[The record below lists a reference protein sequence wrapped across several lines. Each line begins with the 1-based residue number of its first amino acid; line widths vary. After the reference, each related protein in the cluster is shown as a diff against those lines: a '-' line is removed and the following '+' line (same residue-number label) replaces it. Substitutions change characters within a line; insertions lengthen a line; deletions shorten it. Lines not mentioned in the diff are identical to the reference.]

1 MEGRNLSNVRQGTLR
16 QSEHS
21 ASSGFNRF
29 PNRPNGS
36 RGRHRASANA
46 GPFASRIALNRA
58 TGLPH
63 RFLTR
68 PPQRFPWHHLAGESC
83 LQELNSSRDGLSTAD
98 AARLLADS
106 GPNRLELSAGRTALQ
121 ILWDQFSNVML
132 IMLLAVAAVSAGVS
146 LHQQEFPK
154 DAIAI
159 LVIVILNGLLGYLQ
173 ESKAQQALLA
183 LRDMAQPLVQ
193 VRRDGDWQRI
203 SSELLVPGDLIRLEA
218 GDRVPADARL
228 LDVADLGV
236 REAAL
241 TGEAE
246 AVFKRADLLLE
257 ADTPVLERQNCL
269 FQGTELVRGRGL
281 AVVTATGMATELGQ
295 IAELINTAGGESTPL
310 QERLDGLAK
319 VLVGSA
325 LALVA
330 VVVLAGWLLGQSLM
344 DLLEVSLSMAV
355 AIVPEGLPAVITVT
369 LAIGTQRMVRRAALI
384 RRLPAVE
391 GLGSVT
397 VICSDKTGTLTQNRQ
412 VVQELRV
419 GTEAVAVGGQG
430 YEPSGSLSPSGL
442 MAPAGATAGAAAG
455 TQQLLLQAGVLCS
468 DAELKTQADG
478 SWDVLGDPTEG
489 ALVVVA
495 AKAGIDGFALR
506 SRFRRAAE
514 IPFSSERQLM
524 AVWVE
529 DPDGELQHP
538 LGASASSSR
547 RLLISKGAPEVI
559 IGLCDRWIDGAGV
572 QPLSAE
578 QRQWWLDQAREL
590 AASGLRVLAFACAP
604 HHPSPDH
611 ELDDQLLLGL
621 MAQLDPARPEVERA
635 VAICRQAGIR
645 PVMITG
651 DHPLTA
657 RAIGASIG
665 LAPADGEVVLGREL
679 ERCDDGQLRDVVAR
693 CSIYARVP
701 PEQKLRIVK
710 ALQANGHVVAM
721 TGDGVNDAP
730 ALKQAHIGVAM
741 GITGTEVSKEAADMV
756 LLDDNFA
763 TIVSAVEEG
772 RLVYANI
779 RRFVKYILGSNVG
792 ELITIASAP
801 LLGLVGVP
809 LTPLQILW
817 MNLVTDGVPA
827 LALALEPGEQ
837 GLMQRSPAEPG
848 ESIFA
853 RGIGRYIIRIG
864 VVFAV
869 IVIALMLY
877 AARHEAPWESMVFTT
892 LCLAQMGHALSAR
905 SDLPL
910 VQVAPFSNPWLL
922 MAVVLTSGLQLLLL
936 YVPALSNF
944 FGTTPLSARDLMI
957 CVGFS
962 LLFFLYLELEKLARL
977 WLRRGAAHS

>member
-1 MEGRNLSNVRQGTLR
+1 MNRSDALSCHALAPAACLEQLN
-16 QSEHS
+16 
-21 ASSGFNRF
+21 AS
-29 PNRPNGS
+29 P
-36 RGRHRASANA
+36 
-46 GPFASRIALNRA
+46 
-58 TGLPH
+58 
-63 RFLTR
+63 
-68 PPQRFPWHHLAGESC
+68 E
-83 LQELNSSRDGLSTAD
+83 GLSTAET
-98 AARLLADS
+98 ARRLADC
-106 GPNRLELSAGRTALQ
+106 GPNKLELSEGRSTWE

-132 IMLLAVAAVSAGVS
+132 IMLLAVAVVSAAVS
-146 LHQQEFPK
+146 LHQKEFPK

-159 LVIVILNGLLGYLQ
+159 LVIVVLNGLLGYLQ

-183 LRDMAQPLVQ
+183 LRDMAQPMVQ
-193 VRRDGDWQRI
+193 VRRDGQWQRVG
-203 SSELLVPGDLIRLEA
+203 SEELVPGDLIRLEA

-228 LDVADLGV
+228 LEAADLGV

-246 AVFKRADLLLE
+246 AVFKKADLVLE
-257 ADTPVLERQNCL
+257 PSTPVLERQNCL
-269 FQGTELVRGRGL
+269 FQGTEVVRGRGVAL
-281 AVVTATGMATELGQ
+281 VSATGMGTELGQ

-319 VLVGSA
+319 VLVTSA

-330 VVVLAGWLLGQSLM
+330 VVVALGLLLKQDPLN
-344 DLLEVSLSMAV
+344 LLEVSLSMAV

-419 GTEAVAVGGQG
+419 GTERVSVSGQG
-430 YEPSGSLSPSGL
+430 YDPNGSLSASAIE
-442 MAPAGATAGAAAG
+442 APAGASAGSAAGAQ
-455 TQQLLLQAGVLCS
+455 TLLLQAGVLCS
-468 DAELKTQADG
+468 DAEHKQLADG
-478 SWDVLGDPTEG
+478 SWDILGDPTEG
-489 ALVVVA
+489 ALSVVA
-495 AKAGIDGFALR
+495 LKAGIDDFELR
-506 SRFRRAAE
+506 SHYPRAAE

-524 AVWVE
+524 AVWIE
-529 DPDGELQHP
+529 DPRAELQGA
-538 LGASASSSR
+538 LGSSASGSA

-559 IGLCDRWIDGAGV
+559 VGLCDRWIDGSGV
-572 QPLSAE
+572 VALSAD
-578 QRQWWLDQAREL
+578 QKQWWLNQAREL

-604 HHPSPDH
+604 HHHSPDDA
-611 ELDDQLLLGL
+611 LDGQVLLGL
-621 MAQLDPARPEVERA
+621 MAQLDPARPEVAAA
-635 VAICRQAGIR
+635 VATCREAGIR

-657 RAIGASIG
+657 RAIGTAIG
-665 LAPADGEVVLGREL
+665 LTDANGEVILGREL
-679 ERCDDGQLRDVVAR
+679 EAMDDPALREAVAR
-693 CSIYARVP
+693 CSVYARVA

-710 ALQANGHVVAM
+710 ALQANGQVVAM

-763 TIVSAVEEG
+763 TIVNAVEEG

-809 LTPLQILW
+809 LSPLQILW

-827 LALALEPGEQ
+827 LALALEPGEE
-837 GLMQRSPAEPG
+837 GLMQKAPAEPG

-864 VVFAV
+864 IVFAV
-869 IVIALMLY
+869 IVIGLMLY
-877 AARHEAPWESMVFTT
+877 ASGHSGDNWKTMVFTT

-922 MAVVLTSGLQLLLL
+922 WAVVLTTGLQLLLL
-936 YVPALSNF
+936 YVPALSAF
-944 FGTTPLSARDLMI
+944 FGTTPLSASDLAV

-962 LLFFLYLELEKLARL
+962 LVFFLYLELEKIWRQ
-977 WLRRGAAHS
+977 WRRRASAHAGA

>member
-1 MEGRNLSNVRQGTLR
+1 LAPEACLEQLN
-16 QSEHS
+16 
-21 ASSGFNRF
+21 AS
-29 PNRPNGS
+29 P
-36 RGRHRASANA
+36 
-46 GPFASRIALNRA
+46 
-58 TGLPH
+58 
-63 RFLTR
+63 
-68 PPQRFPWHHLAGESC
+68 E
-83 LQELNSSRDGLSTAD
+83 GLSTAET
-98 AARLLADS
+98 ARRLADC
-106 GPNRLELSAGRTALQ
+106 GPNKLELSEGRSTWE

-132 IMLLAVAAVSAGVS
+132 IMLLAVAAVSAAVS
-146 LHQQEFPK
+146 LHQKEFPK

-159 LVIVILNGLLGYLQ
+159 LVIVVLNGLLGYLQ

-183 LRDMAQPLVQ
+183 LRDMAQPMVQ
-193 VRRDGDWQRI
+193 VRRDGQWQRVG
-203 SSELLVPGDLIRLEA
+203 SEELVPGDLIRLEA

-228 LDVADLGV
+228 LEAADLGV

-246 AVFKRADLLLE
+246 AVFKKAELVLE
-257 ADTPVLERQNCL
+257 PSTPVLERQNCL
-269 FQGTELVRGRGL
+269 FQGTEVVRGRGVAL
-281 AVVTATGMATELGQ
+281 VSATGMGTELGQ

-319 VLVGSA
+319 VLVTSA
-325 LALVA
+325 LGLVA
-330 VVVLAGWLLGQSLM
+330 VVVGIGLLLGQDPM
-344 DLLEVSLSMAV
+344 NLLEVSLSMAV

-397 VICSDKTGTLTQNRQ
+397 VICSDKTGTLTKNRQ
-412 VVQELRV
+412 VVEELRV
-419 GTEAVAVGGQG
+419 GTERVSVSGQG
-430 YEPSGSLSPSGL
+430 YDPSGSLSASAIE
-442 MAPAGATAGAAAG
+442 APAGARAGSAAGAQ
-455 TQQLLLQAGVLCS
+455 TLLLQAGVLCS
-468 DAELKTQADG
+468 DAEHKQLADG
-478 SWDVLGDPTEG
+478 SWDILGDPTEG
-489 ALVVVA
+489 ALSVVA
-495 AKAGIDGFALR
+495 MKAGIDDFELR
-506 SRFRRAAE
+506 SHYRRAAE

-524 AVWVE
+524 AVWIE
-529 DPDGELQHP
+529 DPRAELQGP
-538 LGASASSSR
+538 LGSSASGSA

-559 IGLCDRWIDGAGV
+559 IGLCDRWIDGSGV
-572 QPLSAE
+572 VALTEDQK
-578 QRQWWLDQAREL
+578 QWWLNQAREL

-604 HHPSPDH
+604 HHHSPDD
-611 ELDDQLLLGL
+611 ELEGQVLLGL
-621 MAQLDPARPEVERA
+621 MAQLDPARQEVATA
-635 VAICRQAGIR
+635 VATCREAGIR

-657 RAIGASIG
+657 RAIGTAIG
-665 LAPADGEVVLGREL
+665 LTDANGEVILGREL
-679 ERCDDGQLRDVVAR
+679 EAMDDPALRQAVAR
-693 CSIYARVP
+693 CNVYARVA

-710 ALQANGHVVAM
+710 ALQANGQVVAM

-763 TIVSAVEEG
+763 TIVNAVEEG

-809 LTPLQILW
+809 LSPLQILW

-827 LALALEPGEQ
+827 LALALEPGEE
-837 GLMQRSPAEPG
+837 GLMQKAPAEPG

-864 VVFAV
+864 IVFAV
-869 IVIALMLY
+869 IVIGLMLY
-877 AARHEAPWESMVFTT
+877 ASGHSGDSWKTMVFTT

-922 MAVVLTSGLQLLLL
+922 WAVVLTTGLQMLLL

-944 FGTTPLSARDLMI
+944 FGTTPLTASDLGV

-962 LLFFLYLELEKLARL
+962 LLFFLYLELEKIWRQ
-977 WLRRGAAHS
+977 WRRQASTHA

>member
-1 MEGRNLSNVRQGTLR
+1 LG
-16 QSEHS
+16 HS
-21 ASSGFNRF
+21 
-29 PNRPNGS
+29 P
-36 RGRHRASANA
+36 
-46 GPFASRIALNRA
+46 
-58 TGLPH
+58 
-63 RFLTR
+63 
-68 PPQRFPWHHLAGESC
+68 
-83 LQELNSSRDGLSTAD
+83 SSRWHALAAEACLKQLNATYDGLTTAETARRL
-98 AARLLADS
+98 AAS
-106 GPNRLELSAGRTALQ
+106 GPNKLELSEGRSTWE

-132 IMLLAVAAVSAGVS
+132 IMLLAVAAVSAAVS

-159 LVIVILNGLLGYLQ
+159 LVIVVLNGLLGYLQ

-183 LRDMAQPLVQ
+183 LRDMAQPMVQ
-193 VRRDGDWQRI
+193 VRRDGQWQRVG
-203 SSELLVPGDLIRLEA
+203 SEELVPGDLIRLEA

-228 LDVADLGV
+228 LEAADLGV

-246 AVFKRADLLLE
+246 AVFKKAELVME
-257 ADTPVLERQNCL
+257 ESTPVLERQNCL
-269 FQGTELVRGRGL
+269 FQGTEVVRGRGVAL
-281 AVVTATGMATELGQ
+281 VSATGMATELGQ

-330 VVVLAGWLLGQSLM
+330 VVVLLGLLLKQEPLN
-344 DLLEVSLSMAV
+344 LLEVSLSMAV

-419 GTEAVAVGGQG
+419 GTERVSVSGQG
-430 YEPSGSLSPSGL
+430 YDPSGSLVASAIQ
-442 MAPAGATAGAAAG
+442 APAGASAGSAAGAR
-455 TQQLLLQAGVLCS
+455 TLLLQAGVLCS
-468 DAELKTQADG
+468 DAEHKQLADG
-478 SWDVLGDPTEG
+478 SWDILGDPTEG
-489 ALVVVA
+489 ALSVVA
-495 AKAGIDGFALR
+495 LKAGIDDFDLR
-506 SRFRRAAE
+506 SHYPRTAE

-524 AVWVE
+524 AVWIE
-529 DPDGELQHP
+529 DPRAELQGP
-538 LGASASSSR
+538 LGSSASASA

-559 IGLCDRWIDGAGV
+559 LGLCNRWIDGSGV
-572 QPLSAE
+572 VALSE
-578 QRQWWLDQAREL
+578 GQRQWWLDQARDL
-590 AASGLRVLAFACAP
+590 ASSGLRVLAFACAP
-604 HHPSPDH
+604 HHHSPDE
-611 ELDDQLLLGL
+611 ELEGQVLLGL
-621 MAQLDPARPEVERA
+621 MAQLDPARPEVATA
-635 VAICRQAGIR
+635 VATCRQAGIR

-657 RAIGASIG
+657 RAIGSAIG
-665 LAPADGEVVLGREL
+665 LTDATGEVILGREL
-679 ERCDDGQLRDVVAR
+679 EAMDEPELREAVAR
-693 CSIYARVP
+693 CNVYARVA

-710 ALQANGHVVAM
+710 ALQANGQVVAM

-741 GITGTEVSKEAADMV
+741 GITGTEMSKEAADMV

-763 TIVSAVEEG
+763 TIVNAVEEG

-809 LTPLQILW
+809 LSPLQILW

-837 GLMQRSPAEPG
+837 GLMEKAPAEPG

-864 VVFAV
+864 IVFAV
-869 IVIALMLY
+869 IVIGLMLY
-877 AARHEAPWESMVFTT
+877 ASGHSGDHWKTMVFTT

-910 VQVAPFSNPWLL
+910 LQVAPFSNPWLIW
-922 MAVVLTSGLQLLLL
+922 AVLLTTALQLLLL
-936 YVPALSNF
+936 YVPALSGF
-944 FGTTPLSARDLMI
+944 FGTTALSGADLGVCI
-957 CVGFS
+957 GFS
-962 LLFFLYLELEKLARL
+962 LLFFLYLELEKIWRL
-977 WLRRGAAHS
+977 WRRQASSDA

>member
-1 MEGRNLSNVRQGTLR
+1 VSVSFPADSQ
-16 QSEHS
+16 
-21 ASSGFNRF
+21 AAPSGAR
-29 PNRPNGS
+29 RPES
-36 RGRHRASANA
+36 
-46 GPFASRIALNRA
+46 
-58 TGLPH
+58 T
-63 RFLTR
+63 
-68 PPQRFPWHHLAGESC
+68 PWHGLHGVDCQQRLGVGPEGLDTAESARRLAE
-83 LQELNSSRDGLSTAD
+83 R
-98 AARLLADS
+98 
-106 GPNRLELSAGRTALQ
+106 GPNRLELAAGRSSWE
-121 ILWDQFSNVML
+121 ILRDQFSNVML
-132 IMLLAVAAVSAGVS
+132 IMLLAVAAVSAAVS

-159 LVIVILNGLLGYLQ
+159 LVIVVLNGLLGYLQ

-193 VRRDGDWQRI
+193 VRRDGQWQRL

-218 GDRVPADARL
+218 GDRVPADGRL
-228 LDVADLGV
+228 LEAADLGM

-246 AVFKRADLLLE
+246 AVFKQADLLLE
-257 ADTPVLERQNCL
+257 DTTPVLERRNCV
-269 FQGTELVRGRGL
+269 FQGTEVVRGRGVAL
-281 AVVTATGMATELGQ
+281 VTATGMATELGQ
-295 IAELINTAGGESTPL
+295 IATLINTAGGESTPL

-319 VLVGSA
+319 VLVVSA
-325 LALVA
+325 LVLVALVVA
-330 VVVLAGWLLGQSLM
+330 LGLLIGQDPLN
-344 DLLEVSLSMAV
+344 LLEVALSMAV

-419 GTEAVAVGGQG
+419 GTERVSVSGQG
-430 YEPSGSLSPSGL
+430 YDPSGTLTAEALAAPSGCRPGSLS
-442 MAPAGATAGAAAG
+442 GARD
-455 TQQLLLQAGVLCS
+455 LLLQAGVLCS
-468 DAELKTQADG
+468 DAEHKQAADG
-478 SWDVLGDPTEG
+478 TWEILGDPTEG
-489 ALVVVA
+489 ALSVVA
-495 AKAGIDGFALR
+495 LKAGMDDFELR

-524 AVWVE
+524 AVWID
-529 DPDGELQHP
+529 DPENALQAP
-538 LGASASSSR
+538 LAGNASGSS

-559 IGLCDRWIDGAGV
+559 IALCDRWIDGEGV
-572 QPLSAE
+572 VELGAT
-578 QRQWWLDQAREL
+578 QREWWLEQARDL
-590 AASGLRVLAFACAP
+590 AAAGLRVLAFACAP
-604 HHPSPDH
+604 HHLSPDQ
-611 ELDDQLLLGL
+611 ELEGQVLLGL
-621 MAQLDPARPEVERA
+621 MAQLDPARPEVATA
-635 VAICRQAGIR
+635 VATCRQAGIR

-657 RAIGASIG
+657 RAIGSAIG
-665 LAPADGEVVLGREL
+665 LTDEKGEVILGREL
-679 ERCDDGQLRDVVAR
+679 EAMEEPALREAVAR
-693 CSIYARVP
+693 CNVYARVA

-710 ALQANGHVVAM
+710 ALQANGQVVAM

-763 TIVSAVEEG
+763 TIVNAVEEG

-809 LTPLQILW
+809 MTPLQILW

-827 LALALEPGEQ
+827 LALALEPGEA
-837 GLMQRSPAEPG
+837 GLMNRAPAQPG

-853 RGIGRYIIRIG
+853 RGIGSYILRIG

-877 AARHEAPWESMVFTT
+877 ASVYSRDHWKTMVFTT

-910 VQVAPFSNPWLL
+910 IQVPPFSNPWLL
-922 MAVVLTSGLQLLLL
+922 WAVVLTSGLQLLLL
-936 YVPALSNF
+936 YVPVLSQF
-944 FGTTPLSARDLMI
+944 FGTQPLAGQELLI
-957 CVGFS
+957 CVAFS
-962 LLFFLYLELEKLARL
+962 LLLFLYLELEKVWRL
-977 WLRRGAAHS
+977 WRRGQHADV

>member
-1 MEGRNLSNVRQGTLR
+1 M
-16 QSEHS
+16 
-21 ASSGFNRF
+21 
-29 PNRPNGS
+29 
-36 RGRHRASANA
+36 
-46 GPFASRIALNRA
+46 NRA
-58 TGLPH
+58 TDEALGIV
-63 RFLTR
+63 TR
-68 PPQRFPWHHLAGESC
+68 ASQPLPWHHLAGEAC
-83 LQELNSSRDGLSTAD
+83 LQELNSSSTGLSTAA
-98 AARLLADS
+98 AARRLADS
-106 GPNRLELSAGRTALQ
+106 GPNRLELSAGRSALQ

-132 IMLLAVAAVSAGVS
+132 IMLLAVAAVSAAVS

-193 VRRDGDWQRI
+193 VRRDGDWQRL

-228 LDVADLGV
+228 LEVADLGV

-246 AVFKRADLLLE
+246 AVFKQADLQLE
-257 ADTPVLERQNCL
+257 PETPVLERQNCL
-269 FQGTELVRGRGL
+269 FQGTEVVRGRGL

-330 VVVLAGWLLGQSLM
+330 VVVLLGWLLGQSLM

-412 VVQELRV
+412 VVQELRL
-419 GTEAVAVGGQG
+419 GTEAVAVSGQG
-430 YEPSGSLSPSGL
+430 YDPSGSLQAIQLS
-442 MAPAGATAGAAAG
+442 APDGANTGAAAG
-455 TQQLLLQAGVLCS
+455 GRELLLQAGVLCS
-468 DAELKTQADG
+468 DAELRQG
-478 SWDVLGDPTEG
+478 SSGEWELLGDPTEG
-489 ALVVVA
+489 ALSVVA
-495 AKAGIDGFALR
+495 AKAGFDDFALR
-506 SRFRRAAE
+506 SRYGRAAE
-514 IPFSSERQLM
+514 IPFSAERQLM
-524 AVWVE
+524 AVWIE
-529 DPDGELQHP
+529 DPGAVLQAP
-538 LGASASSSR
+538 LGAAAAGSSQ
-547 RLLISKGAPEVI
+547 LLISKGAPEVI
-559 IGLCDRWIDGAGV
+559 LGHCDRWVDGSGV
-572 QPLSAE
+572 RSLSSD
-578 QRQWWLDQAREL
+578 QRQWWLEQAQQL
-590 AASGLRVLAFACAP
+590 AAQGLRVLACACAP
-604 HHPSPDH
+604 HHSSPDQP
-611 ELDDQLLLGL
+611 LDGQIWLGL
-621 MAQLDPARPEVERA
+621 MAQRDPARPEVAAA
-635 VAICRQAGIR
+635 VATCRQAGIR

-665 LAPADGEVVLGREL
+665 LAEPDGEVVLGRQLEAFSDDEL
-679 ERCDDGQLRDVVAR
+679 KQVVAR
-693 CSIYARVP
+693 CNVYARVP
-701 PEQKLRIVK
+701 PEQKLRIVR
-710 ALQANGHVVAM
+710 ALQANQQIVAM

-763 TIVSAVEEG
+763 TIVNAVAEG

-792 ELITIASAP
+792 ELVTIAAAP
-801 LLGLVGVP
+801 LLGLLGVP

-817 MNLVTDGVPA
+817 MNLVTDGLPA
-827 LALALEPGEQ
+827 LALALEPAEP
-837 GLMQRSPAEPG
+837 GLMQRPPARPG

-853 RGIGRYIIRIG
+853 AGTGRYIVRTGLIFGLIT
-864 VVFAV
+864 
-869 IVIALMLY
+869 ITMMLIAQ
-877 AARHEAPWESMVFTT
+877 RRGDPWPTMVFTT

-905 SDLPL
+905 SSLPL
-910 VQVAPFSNPWLL
+910 LQLGLGGNPWLL
-922 MAVVLTSGLQLLLL
+922 ASVVLTTVLQLLLL
-936 YVPALSNF
+936 YVPVLSRF
-944 FGTTPLSARDLMI
+944 FGTTPLALDDLAT

-962 LLFFLYLELEKLARL
+962 GLFVGVLELEKV
-977 WLRRGAAHS
+977 WGQWRRRRQANA

>member
-1 MEGRNLSNVRQGTLR
+1 MSI
-16 QSEHS
+16 
-21 ASSGFNRF
+21 SS
-29 PNRPNGS
+29 P
-36 RGRHRASANA
+36 A
-46 GPFASRIALNRA
+46 GPQAAPSGPR
-58 TGLPH
+58 
-63 RFLTR
+63 R
-68 PPQRFPWHHLAGESC
+68 PESTPWHG
-83 LQELNSSRDGLSTAD
+83 LNSVDCQQRLGVGPEGLDTAES
-98 AARLLADS
+98 ARRLAER
-106 GPNRLELSAGRTALQ
+106 GPNRLELAAGRSTWE
-121 ILWDQFSNVML
+121 ILRDQFSNVML
-132 IMLLAVAAVSAGVS
+132 IMLLAVAAVSAAVS

-159 LVIVILNGLLGYLQ
+159 LVIVVLNGLLGYLQ

-193 VRRDGDWQRI
+193 VRRDGQWQRL

-218 GDRVPADARL
+218 GDRVPADGRL
-228 LDVADLGV
+228 LEAADLGV

-246 AVFKRADLLLE
+246 AVFKQADLLLE
-257 ADTPVLERQNCL
+257 DTTPVLERRNCV
-269 FQGTELVRGRGL
+269 FQGTEVVRGRGVAL
-281 AVVTATGMATELGQ
+281 VTATGMATELGQ
-295 IAELINTAGGESTPL
+295 IATLINTAGGESTPL

-319 VLVGSA
+319 VLVVSA
-325 LALVA
+325 LVLVALVVA
-330 VVVLAGWLLGQSLM
+330 LGLLMGQDPLN
-344 DLLEVSLSMAV
+344 LLEVALSMAV

-419 GTEAVAVGGQG
+419 GTERVSVTGQG
-430 YEPSGSLSPSGL
+430 YDPSGTLTAEALAAPSGCRPGSLS
-442 MAPAGATAGAAAG
+442 GARD
-455 TQQLLLQAGVLCS
+455 LLLQAGVLCS
-468 DAELKTQADG
+468 DAEHKQAADG
-478 SWDVLGDPTEG
+478 TWEILGDPTEG
-489 ALVVVA
+489 ALSVVA
-495 AKAGIDGFALR
+495 LKAGMDDFELR

-524 AVWVE
+524 AVWID
-529 DPDGELQHP
+529 DPENALQAP
-538 LGASASSSR
+538 LAGNASGSS

-559 IGLCDRWIDGAGV
+559 IALCDRWIDGEGV
-572 QPLSAE
+572 VELGAT
-578 QRQWWLDQAREL
+578 QREWWLEQARDL
-590 AASGLRVLAFACAP
+590 AAAGLRVLAFACAP
-604 HHPSPDH
+604 HHLSPDQ
-611 ELDDQLLLGL
+611 ELEGQVLLGL
-621 MAQLDPARPEVERA
+621 MAQLDPARPEVATA
-635 VAICRQAGIR
+635 VATCRQAGIR

-657 RAIGASIG
+657 RAIGSAIG
-665 LAPADGEVVLGREL
+665 LTDEKGEVILGREL
-679 ERCDDGQLRDVVAR
+679 EAMEEPALREAVAR
-693 CSIYARVP
+693 CNVYARVA

-710 ALQANGHVVAM
+710 ALQANGQVVAM

-809 LTPLQILW
+809 MTPLQILW

-827 LALALEPGEQ
+827 LALALEPGEA
-837 GLMQRSPAEPG
+837 GLMNRAPAQPG

-853 RGIGRYIIRIG
+853 RGIGSYILRIG

-877 AARHEAPWESMVFTT
+877 ASVYSRDHWKTMVFTT

-910 VQVAPFSNPWLL
+910 IQVPPFSNPWLL
-922 MAVVLTSGLQLLLL
+922 WAVVLTSGLQLLLL
-936 YVPALSNF
+936 YVPVLSQF
-944 FGTTPLSARDLMI
+944 FGTQPLAGQELLI
-957 CVGFS
+957 CVAFS
-962 LLFFLYLELEKLARL
+962 LLLFLYLELEKVWRL
-977 WLRRGAAHS
+977 WRRGQHADV

>member
-1 MEGRNLSNVRQGTLR
+1 MNRSDALSCHALAPEACLEQLN
-16 QSEHS
+16 
-21 ASSGFNRF
+21 AS
-29 PNRPNGS
+29 P
-36 RGRHRASANA
+36 
-46 GPFASRIALNRA
+46 
-58 TGLPH
+58 
-63 RFLTR
+63 
-68 PPQRFPWHHLAGESC
+68 E
-83 LQELNSSRDGLSTAD
+83 GLSTAET
-98 AARLLADS
+98 ARRLAES
-106 GPNRLELSAGRTALQ
+106 GPNKLELSEGRSTWE

-132 IMLLAVAAVSAGVS
+132 LMLLAVAAVSAAVS
-146 LHQQEFPK
+146 LHQKEFPK

-159 LVIVILNGLLGYLQ
+159 LVIVVLNGLLGYLQ
-173 ESKAQQALLA
+173 ESKAQKALLA
-183 LRDMAQPLVQ
+183 LRDMAQPMVQ
-193 VRRDGDWQRI
+193 VRRDGQWQRVG
-203 SSELLVPGDLIRLEA
+203 SEELVPGDLIRLEA

-228 LDVADLGV
+228 LEAADLGV

-246 AVFKRADLLLE
+246 AVFKKADLVLE
-257 ADTPVLERQNCL
+257 EGTPVLERQNCL
-269 FQGTELVRGRGL
+269 FQGTEVVRGRGVAL
-281 AVVTATGMATELGQ
+281 VSATGMATELGQ

-319 VLVGSA
+319 VLVTSA

-330 VVVLAGWLLGQSLM
+330 VVVALGLLLKQDPLN
-344 DLLEVSLSMAV
+344 LLEVSLSMAV

-419 GTEAVAVGGQG
+419 GTERVSVSGQG
-430 YEPSGSLSPSGL
+430 YDPSGSLSASAIE
-442 MAPAGATAGAAAG
+442 APAGASAGSAAGAQ
-455 TQQLLLQAGVLCS
+455 TLLLQAGVLCS
-468 DAELKTQADG
+468 DAEHKQLADG
-478 SWDVLGDPTEG
+478 SWDILGDPTEG
-489 ALVVVA
+489 ALSVVA
-495 AKAGIDGFALR
+495 LKAGIDDFELR
-506 SRFRRAAE
+506 SHYPRAAE

-524 AVWVE
+524 AVWIE
-529 DPDGELQHP
+529 DPRAELQGP
-538 LGASASSSR
+538 LGSSASGSS

-559 IGLCDRWIDGAGV
+559 IGLCDRWIDGSGV
-572 QPLSAE
+572 VRLSE
-578 QRQWWLDQAREL
+578 HQRQWWLDQAREL

-604 HHPSPDH
+604 HHHSPED
-611 ELDDQLLLGL
+611 ELEGQVLLGL
-621 MAQLDPARPEVERA
+621 MAQLDPARPEVATA
-635 VAICRQAGIR
+635 VATCRQAGIR

-657 RAIGASIG
+657 RAIGTAIG
-665 LAPADGEVVLGREL
+665 LTDPNGEVILGREL
-679 ERCDDGQLRDVVAR
+679 EAMEEPALREAVAR
-693 CSIYARVP
+693 CSVYARVA

-710 ALQANGHVVAM
+710 ALQANGQVVAM

-763 TIVSAVEEG
+763 TIVNAVEEG

-809 LTPLQILW
+809 LSPLQILW

-837 GLMQRSPAEPG
+837 GLMEKAPAEPG

-864 VVFAV
+864 IVFAV
-869 IVIALMLY
+869 IVIGLMLY
-877 AARHEAPWESMVFTT
+877 ASGHSGDHWKTMVFTT

-922 MAVVLTSGLQLLLL
+922 WAVVLTTGLQMLLL
-936 YVPALSNF
+936 YVPALSAF
-944 FGTTPLSARDLMI
+944 FGTTPLAASDLGV

-962 LLFFLYLELEKLARL
+962 LLFFLYLELEKIWRQ
-977 WLRRGAAHS
+977 WRRRASAHAGA